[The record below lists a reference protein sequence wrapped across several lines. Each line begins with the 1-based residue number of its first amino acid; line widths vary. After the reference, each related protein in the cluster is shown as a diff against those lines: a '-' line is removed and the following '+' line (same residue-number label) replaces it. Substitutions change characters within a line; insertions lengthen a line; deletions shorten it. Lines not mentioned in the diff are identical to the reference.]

1 MTARARGLRYRDSRR
16 RLLIDMHIPGWDPAF
31 LSRYDPGCIARAA
44 RETGADGVM
53 LYFQSHMGLCYWPA
67 TTGRPHPAMAKR
79 DFAGEALAA
88 LRANGLPVCAYYSAN
103 FNNQAWLDHPEWRLA
118 PSSTANIGILPRER
132 YGILCMNAAGY
143 RAFVQSQIT
152 EICRYDVSALF
163 FDMMWWN
170 GVCRCSHCAARY
182 QAETGS
188 PLPETVDWHNPA
200 WTRFQAAREAWLA
213 DWAITLRQ
221 WVRDIRPD
229 LDVYHNF
236 ALGLANWTRAM
247 SIASVAGHDFLGG
260 DFYGGRA
267 EQLLVTRLMLNLTL
281 GAPAEFMTT
290 ATTSLIEHHHLR
302 PQAEL
307 DTKAM
312 AAAASGAAFLAIGA
326 INPDGSLAPAQV
338 QAITHAF
345 AAARP
350 FQLPQS
356 ARPIEDFGLYFSDQS
371 RMNAMA
377 AALSVTDAPPSS
389 QPDYPHFHAIAGA
402 CQALQRAHLPF
413 GVLSA
418 ANLHELT
425 RWPVIILANTAR
437 LSAAECDAFRAYVAQ
452 GGRLYASRH
461 SSLIDPEGG
470 ERADFALGDL
480 FGCHY
485 LGEETGRLIYLVDPA
500 APEGSGRAIAHW
512 RDAEGN
518 RGATRVAAD
527 AGGKAAALRGLPY
540 GYPAPGRV
548 DDQLWASIHASPLWE
563 RTRDPV
569 VVSRNHGLGRVTFSA
584 ADIESGGTPE
594 HEALFVA
601 LLKDLLPE
609 PPRFQVD
616 THPSIWVLGFELPE
630 EHAIII
636 TCLSYPA
643 EFPALPV
650 PSTQIRLRMPEGK
663 VCRSVTARPRAEKI
677 DFEHDASGLLIFETG
692 IIDPCS
698 QYHIALCP
706 A

>member
-1 MTARARGLRYRDSRR
+1 
-16 RLLIDMHIPGWDPAF
+16 MHIPGWDPAF
-31 LSRYDPGCIARAA
+31 LSRYDPGCIATAA

-53 LYFQSHMGLCYWPA
+53 LYFQSHMGLCYWPT

-88 LRANGLPVCAYYSAN
+88 LRADGLPVCAYYSAN
-103 FNNQAWLDHPEWRLA
+103 FNNQAWLDHPEWRLE
-118 PSSTANIGILPRER
+118 PSNTANIGILPRER
-132 YGILCMNAAGY
+132 YGIVCMNAAGY
-143 RAFVQSQIT
+143 RAFVRSQIA
-152 EICRYDVSALF
+152 EICQYDVSAFF

-182 QAETGS
+182 RAETGL
-188 PLPETVDWHNPA
+188 PLPESVDWHDPA

-213 DWAITLRQ
+213 DWAITLRR
-221 WVRDIRPD
+221 WVKDLRPE

-247 SIASVAGHDFLGG
+247 SVASVAGHDFLGG

-267 EQLLVTRLMLNLTL
+267 EQLLVTRLMLNLTP

-312 AAAASGAAFLAIGA
+312 ATAASGAAFLAIGA
-326 INPDGSLAPAQV
+326 IDPDGALAPGQV
-338 QAITHAF
+338 QAIAHAF
-345 AAARP
+345 DAARP

-371 RMNAMA
+371 RMNVMA
-377 AALSVTDAPPSS
+377 DARSVTDAPPSS

-402 CQALQRAHLPF
+402 CRALQRAHLPF
-413 GVLSA
+413 GVLSV
-418 ANLHELT
+418 ANLHELA
-425 RWPVIILANTAR
+425 RWPVIVLANAAR
-437 LSAAECDAFRAYVAQ
+437 MSSAECDAFRAYVAQ

-461 SSLIDPEGG
+461 SSLTDPEGDK
-470 ERADFALGDL
+470 RADFGLGDL

-485 LGEETGRLIYLVDPA
+485 LGEETGRLIYLTDPEEAVDA
-500 APEGSGRAIAHW
+500 GSVIAHW
-512 RDAEGN
+512 RDAGGN
-518 RGATRVAAD
+518 RGATRIAAE
-527 AGGKAAALRGLPY
+527 AGGVTVALRGLPY
-540 GYPAPGRV
+540 GYPAPGRAE
-548 DDQLWASIHASPLWE
+548 DQSWASIHASPLWE
-563 RTRDPV
+563 RTHEPV
-569 VVSRNHGLGRVTFSA
+569 IVSRTYGLGRVTYSA
-584 ADIESGGTPE
+584 ADVEAGGTPE
-594 HEALFVA
+594 HEALLVA
-601 LLKDLLPE
+601 MLKDLLPE
-609 PPRFQVD
+609 QPRFQID
-616 THPSIWVLGFELPE
+616 THPGVWVLGFEVPQE
-630 EHAIII
+630 QAIVI

-650 PSTQIRLRMPEGK
+650 PSTQIRLRVPEGK
-663 VCRSVTARPRAEKI
+663 ACHVVTALPRGEKI
-677 DFEHDASGLLIFETG
+677 AFDHDASGLLVFETG
-692 IIDPCS
+692 TIAPCA
-698 QYHIALCP
+698 QYRIALCP